1 MYWRSADGMEVRLAA
16 AEREKDTA
24 GSRATPGFA
33 LMLRAFFGGVF
44 AR

>member
-1 MYWRSADGMEVRLAA
+1 MYWRTADGMEVRLAA

-24 GSRATPGFA
+24 AGRATTGFI
-33 LMLRAFFGGVF
+33 LVLRALVGGVF